1 MPMHPMEHSAY
12 LALREN
18 ATVLEADGSGDKVL
32 LLEDGTILKLFR
44 RKRLLSSAL
53 LFPYAQRF
61 ADNIDALKQRGIPC
75 PDVIATYR
83 IASISRDAVRYTPL
97 PGLTIRQVIKQSGE
111 NAPLRAEL
119 GTFIANL
126 HDRGVYFRSLH
137 LGNVIL
143 TPEVKLGLIDIS
155 DMKCQRRALSES
167 KRLRNFQHLLRY
179 KDDRAWL
186 VDSDAGAAFVSAY
199 TRGRSP
205 HLTTR
210 LKALLD

>member
-1 MPMHPMEHSAY
+1 MHPMEHSAY

-44 RKRLLSSAL
+44 RKRLISSAL
-53 LFPYAQRF
+53 LFPYARRF
-61 ADNIDALKQRGIPC
+61 ADNIDALKKRAIPC

-97 PGLTIRQVIKQSGE
+97 PGLTIRQVLKEHGE
-111 NAPLRAEL
+111 SAPLRAEL
-119 GTFIANL
+119 GTFIAHL

-143 TPEVKLGLIDIS
+143 TPESKLGLIDIS
-155 DMKCQRRALSES
+155 DMKCQRGALSDS

-179 KDDRAWL
+179 KEDRAWL
-186 VDSDAGAAFVSAY
+186 VESDGGTAFISAY
-199 TRGRSP
+199 TQGRSS
-205 HLTTR
+205 HFTAR
-210 LKALLD
+210 LKALFA